1 MFALSRQEI
10 ALVLVTMLWGS
21 TFLIISIAMQHS
33 GPLFFVG
40 VRFTIA
46 GAMAMLLF
54 RKHMA
59 AITRMELGA
68 GIAIGC
74 ALFLGYFLQTEGLR
88 TITSSQSAF
97 ITALYV
103 PIVPLLQW
111 AVLKRPPG
119 LMSWIGVGLAFAGLI
134 LLAGPDAGSL
144 SFSPGEVA
152 TLVGAVA
159 IAAEIILIGL
169 FAKRVDSR
177 RVTAV
182 QLLTAGLVSFA
193 LMPVMGEPIP
203 AFSWG
208 WAGAAIGLG
217 LASAIIQLTMNWA
230 QKSVSPTRATVIYAG
245 EPVWGGIVGRL
256 AGDRLPGLALVGAA
270 LIVAGVLASEIK
282 FGGKKAAGPRV
293 QKSKQGRAKSDV
305 S

>member
-1 MFALSRQEI
+1 MAL
-10 ALVLVTMLWGS
+10 
-21 TFLIISIAMQHS
+21 
-33 GPLFFVG
+33 
-40 VRFTIA
+40 
-46 GAMAMLLF
+46 LLF

-59 AITRMELGA
+59 AITRREIGA
-68 GIAIGC
+68 GIAIGS
-74 ALFLGYFLQTEGLR
+74 ALFLGYFLQTYGLQ

-111 AVLKRPPG
+111 AVLKKPPG
-119 LMSWIGVGLAFAGLI
+119 LMSWVGVALAFAGLV
-134 LLAGPDAGSL
+134 LLAGPQAGAL
-144 SFSPGEVA
+144 NFSAGEAA
-152 TLVGAVA
+152 TLAGAAA

-169 FAKRVDSR
+169 FAKSVDSR

-193 LMPVMGEPIP
+193 LMPAMGESVP
-203 AFSWG
+203 AFSWL

-256 AGDRLPGLALVGAA
+256 AGDRLPALALVGAG
-270 LIVAGVLASEIK
+270 LIVAGVLASEAK
-282 FGGKKAAGPRV
+282 LPRRKKPPAAAPKART
-293 QKSKQGRAKSDV
+293 S
-305 S
+305 

>member
-21 TFLIISIAMQHS
+21 TFLIIHIAMQHS

-46 GAMAMLLF
+46 GGMSLLLF
-54 RKHMA
+54 RRRMA
-59 AITRMELGA
+59 AITRREIGA
-68 GIAIGC
+68 GIAIGS
-74 ALFLGYFLQTEGLR
+74 ALFLGYFLQTYGLQ

-111 AVLKRPPG
+111 AVLKKPPG
-119 LMSWIGVGLAFAGLI
+119 LMSWVGVALAFTGLI
-134 LLAGPDAGSL
+134 LLAGPQAGAL
-144 SFSPGEVA
+144 SFSAGEAA
-152 TLVGAVA
+152 TLAGAAA

-169 FAKRVDSR
+169 FAKSVDSR

-193 LMPVMGEPIP
+193 LMPAMGETAP
-203 AFSWG
+203 AFSWL

-256 AGDRLPGLALVGAA
+256 AGDRLPALALVGAG
-270 LIVAGVLASEIK
+270 LIVAGVLASEAK
-282 FGGKKAAGPRV
+282 LPRRKKPQAPAPGAKGAG
-293 QKSKQGRAKSDV
+293 
-305 S
+305 

>member
-1 MFALSRQEI
+1 MKSAVKPESMFALSRQEI

-21 TFLIISIAMQHS
+21 TFLVIHIAMQHS

-40 VRFTIA
+40 VRFTLA
-46 GAMAMLLF
+46 GVVSMLLF
-54 RKHMA
+54 RRHMA
-59 AITRMELGA
+59 RLTRREAGA
-68 GIAIGC
+68 GVAIGC
-74 ALFLGYFLQTEGLR
+74 ALFLGYYLQTLGLR

-119 LMSWIGVGLAFAGLI
+119 LMSWVGVALAFTGLV
-134 LLAGPDAGSL
+134 LLAGPEAGAL
-144 SFSPGEVA
+144 HFSAGELA
-152 TLVGAVA
+152 TLAGAAA
-159 IAAEIILIGL
+159 IAAEIILIGH
-169 FAKRVDSR
+169 FASSVDSR

-193 LMPVMGEPIP
+193 LMPALGEAVPE
-203 AFSWG
+203 FSWL
-208 WAGAAIGLG
+208 WAGGAIGLG
-217 LASAIIQLTMNWA
+217 LASAVIQLTMNWA

-256 AGDRLPGLALVGAA
+256 AGERLPGLALVGAA
-270 LIVAGVLASEIK
+270 LIVAGVLASEVK
-282 FGGKKAAGPRV
+282 FKRRGKPAP
-293 QKSKQGRAKSDV
+293 GRT
-305 S
+305 

>member
-21 TFLIISIAMQHS
+21 TFLIIHIAMQHS

-46 GAMAMLLF
+46 GGMALLLF
-54 RKHMA
+54 RKRMA
-59 AITRMELGA
+59 AITRREIGA
-68 GIAIGC
+68 GIAIGS
-74 ALFLGYFLQTEGLR
+74 ALFLGYFLQTYGLQ
-88 TITSSQSAF
+88 TISSSQSAF

-111 AVLKRPPG
+111 AVLKKPPG
-119 LMSWIGVGLAFAGLI
+119 LMSWVGVALAFTGLI
-134 LLAGPDAGSL
+134 LLAGPQAGAL
-144 SFSPGEVA
+144 SFSAGEAA
-152 TLVGAVA
+152 TLAGAAA

-169 FAKRVDSR
+169 FAKSVDSR

-182 QLLTAGLVSFA
+182 QLLTAGLISFA
-193 LMPVMGEPIP
+193 LMPLMGESVP
-203 AFSWG
+203 AFSWL

-256 AGDRLPGLALVGAA
+256 AGDRLPALALVGAG
-270 LIVAGVLASEIK
+270 LIVAGVLASEAK
-282 FGGKKAAGPRV
+282 FSRRKKPRTAAPGTE
-293 QKSKQGRAKSDV
+293 GAG
-305 S
+305 

>member
-1 MFALSRQEI
+1 
-10 ALVLVTMLWGS
+10 
-21 TFLIISIAMQHS
+21 MQHS

-46 GAMAMLLF
+46 GAMSLLLF

-59 AITRMELGA
+59 AITRREIGA
-68 GIAIGC
+68 GVAIGC
-74 ALFLGYFLQTEGLR
+74 ALFLGYFLQTYGLQ
-88 TITSSQSAF
+88 TISSSQSAF

-111 AVLKRPPG
+111 AVLKKPPG
-119 LMSWIGVGLAFAGLI
+119 LMSWVGVALAFTGLV
-134 LLAGPDAGSL
+134 LLAGPQAGAL
-144 SFSPGEVA
+144 NFSAGEAA
-152 TLVGAVA
+152 TLAGAAV

-169 FAKRVDSR
+169 YAKSVDSR
-177 RVTAV
+177 RVTTV

-193 LMPVMGEPIP
+193 LMPAMGESVP
-203 AFSWG
+203 AFSWL

-217 LASAIIQLTMNWA
+217 LASAVIQLTMNWA

-256 AGDRLPGLALVGAA
+256 AGDRLPALALVGAG
-270 LIVAGVLASEIK
+270 LIVAGVLASEAK
-282 FGGKKAAGPRV
+282 LPRRKKPRAAGAE
-293 QKSKQGRAKSDV
+293 SAG
-305 S
+305 